1 MNGRQYHWTERKQ
14 GQSGGA
20 IGRVELN
27 NFLFTVCGHL
37 TASDNKCARNPI
49 QSESK
54 FESGNQYNICSE
66 QQAAPSMRRWQ
77 VVLAENLKF
86 LREQNGKTQGELAVL
101 FGIEQKTISSWECG
115 SRKPPIGTIVSLAK
129 LYRVS
134 LDDLVLTDMRPPV
147 PVYALNLAY
156 LRKKYGM
163 TQQELVE
170 IIGLKNKSSISL
182 IENGKYE
189 PSIENLEKLAD
200 FFGVTMDQ
208 IVKQDLSQEVSK

>member
-1 MNGRQYHWTERKQ
+1 MTTNV
-14 GQSGGA
+14 S
-20 IGRVELN
+20 V
-27 NFLFTVCGHL
+27 
-37 TASDNKCARNPI
+37 I

-54 FESGNQYNICSE
+54 SESKSESGNQYNICSE
-66 QQAAPSMRRWQ
+66 QQAAPSTRRWQ

-134 LDDLVLTDMRPPV
+134 LDDLVLTDMRPPI

-156 LRKKYGM
+156 LRKKHGM
-163 TQQELVE
+163 TQQE
-170 IIGLKNKSSISL
+170 ISEL
-182 IENGKYE
+182 LGYSGKQGYNAIETGKVK
-189 PSIENLEKLAD
+189 PTIDTLEKLAD

>member
-1 MNGRQYHWTERKQ
+1 MY
-14 GQSGGA
+14 
-20 IGRVELN
+20 
-27 NFLFTVCGHL
+27 
-37 TASDNKCARNPI
+37 
-49 QSESK
+49 
-54 FESGNQYNICSE
+54 
-66 QQAAPSMRRWQ
+66 
-77 VVLAENLKF
+77 LAENLKF

-134 LDDLVLTDMRPPV
+134 LDDLVLTDMRPPI

-156 LRKKYGM
+156 LRKKHGM
-163 TQQELVE
+163 TQQEISELLGYSGKQGYNAIEFVLVKPT
-170 IIGLKNKSSISL
+170 IDTH
-182 IENGKYE
+182 
-189 PSIENLEKLAD
+189 EKLAD